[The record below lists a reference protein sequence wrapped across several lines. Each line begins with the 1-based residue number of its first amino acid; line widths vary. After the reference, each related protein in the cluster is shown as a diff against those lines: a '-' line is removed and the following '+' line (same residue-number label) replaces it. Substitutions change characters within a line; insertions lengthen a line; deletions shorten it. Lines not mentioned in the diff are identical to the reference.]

1 MIDAAP
7 VEHANARVVREMF
20 DAMASGDREAM
31 AAVFAEDVVW
41 HAPGTSRFSGM
52 FQGKAAVLDR
62 FARLADA
69 GLQTRFDVHDIVA
82 NDQHAVALVHLH
94 LEDAGGRRYDQ
105 QQVQVMHLH
114 GGSIVEYWAM
124 NQDQGVL
131 DLLMG
136 D

>member
-1 MIDAAP
+1 MSDAS
-7 VEHANARVVREMF
+7 VEHENARIVRGVF
-20 DAMASGDREAM
+20 DAMARGDREAM
-31 AAVFAEDVVW
+31 AAALADDIVW
-41 HAPGTSRFSGM
+41 HVPGTSR

-69 GLQTRFDVHDIVA
+69 GLQTRFDVHDVVA
-82 NDQHAVALVHLH
+82 NDEHAVALVHLH

-114 GGSIVEYWAM
+114 EGLIVEYWAM
-124 NQDQGVL
+124 NQDQAVL